1 MSDVGTS
8 STIDVV
14 HARMSY
20 YRPGRRHLIIP
31 ALRRLIM
38 TTFCHEIVMSPV
50 EFASPATITT
60 RDIIMN
66 TSYMQRAGRK
76 FVDGIDYSGTA
87 LHDVLRRATLA
98 STGRHRHGRSK
109 PTFRTTFPTHERH
122 SIRRQSRQEAMA
134 SRCFWWPPE
143 RLLELL
149 LHRGV
154 AHYFV
159 LF

>member
-14 HARMSY
+14 HARTSY

-38 TTFCHEIVMSPV
+38 TTFCHEIVMSTV
-50 EFASPATITT
+50 EVASPAIITT
-60 RDIIMN
+60 RDITIN
-66 TSYMQRAGRK
+66 TICMQRAGRK
-76 FVDGIDYSGTA
+76 LVDGIDCSGTA
-87 LHDVLRRATLA
+87 MHSVLRRATLA
-98 STGRHRHGRSK
+98 STGRHRHGRCI
-109 PTFRTTFPTHERH
+109 PTFRTTLPMHERY
-122 SIRRQSRQEAMA
+122 SIRRQSLHEAMA

-149 LHRGV
+149 LHRGG
-154 AHYFV
+154 ADYFV
-159 LF
+159 L